1 MQRITFSM
9 NESPLSTQQMLLDH
23 LHRIVQGAHVSELDT
38 DEERWWFGFGDDCL
52 VSRDKEQKTG
62 DEDRRVNE
70 ARLLSF
76 LQSLAVMARDRPS
89 GPGDKFV
96 KKAASRFGN
105 KELAKIPKKLAKIFD
120 GLNHQFFRTVL
131 PENADADTLQ
141 QVYAFEMLDKLGMVA
156 ERSKTEVVQ
165 EILLLENVPER
176 VDNYMAE
183 AAVCFRYGL
192 DRACLA
198 VCRSALEQILIWK
211 IVCARGKEALQK
223 PTSRGGHVQK
233 NLRNLI
239 KDAHKWKYL
248 DSDLARAAHEIRK
261 WGNGAVHPDSPK
273 KRSIPRFSESRF
285 FTRKLAEGALLHS
298 KRILR
303 HLCS

>member
-1 MQRITFSM
+1 MKRITYSM
-9 NESPLSTQQMLLDH
+9 DESPLSTQQMLLDH
-23 LHRIVQGAHVSELDT
+23 LYRIVQGVHVFVLDT
-38 DEERWWFGFGDDCL
+38 GEERWWFGFGDDCL
-52 VSRDKEQKTG
+52 ISRDEELKTG

-96 KKAASRFGN
+96 KKAASRVGN
-105 KELAKIPKKLAKIFD
+105 KELAKIINDALLP
-120 GLNHQFFRTVL
+120 LNHQFFQTVL
-131 PENADADTLQ
+131 PESADEDTLQ
-141 QVYAFEMLDKLGMVA
+141 QVYAFEMLNKLGTVA
-156 ERSKTEVVQ
+156 DRSKTEVVQ
-165 EILLLENVPER
+165 EILLLKNVPER

-211 IVCARGKEALQK
+211 IGRTRGKKALQK
-223 PTSRGGHVQK
+223 PTSGRGPAQK
-233 NLRNLI
+233 SLWHLI
-239 KDAHKWKYL
+239 EDAHKWKYL
-248 DSDLARAAHEIRK
+248 DSDLARAAHEIRN

-273 KRSIPRFSESRF
+273 KRRVPKFSESRF
-285 FTRKLAEGALLHS
+285 VTRKFAKGALLHS